1 MTLVT
6 SIRVDSVT
14 YSHTTETILDW
25 LPRHESRYICFANV
39 HMVME
44 SFDSAGFRK
53 IVNNADLVAPD
64 GMPLVW
70 MMRWKGQRSQQRVY
84 RPLLMLHVLEAAVQQ
99 IFRLGFTGG
108 KPEVLGALL
117 NDAGALCE
125 PECRLFV

>member
-6 SIRVDSVT
+6 SIRVDFVT

-70 MMRWKGQRSQQRVY
+70 MMRLKGNVTNNVCMD
-84 RPLLMLHVLEAAVQQ
+84 PL
-99 IFRLGFTGG
+99 
-108 KPEVLGALL
+108 
-117 NDAGALCE
+117 
-125 PECRLFV
+125 